1 MVSDARM
8 AEELEGTLDRTDFV
22 DVGRTHKGKV
32 RDSYVVD
39 GSRTIVTTD
48 RQSAFDRILGTIP
61 FKGQALNA
69 IANFWFDKTSDIVP
83 NHLLEILDPNVVRVC
98 ECNLVALEF
107 VVRAYITGV
116 TKSSLWFNYEAGQRE
131 VAGIQLPEGL
141 QKNERLAKPILTPT
155 TKLEAHDR
163 NISSADA
170 IKEGLIEE
178 ALFDRIAGLSFEL
191 FQRGTEV
198 AADRGLIL
206 VDTKYEFGLLDG
218 EVVLID
224 EIHTPDSSRFWYAD
238 TYDEL
243 FADGK
248 DQRALDKEPLRE
260 WFVQRGFR
268 GDGDPPPLPDEV
280 RIETASRYIA
290 LAEEITQQPFE
301 PTPATARDRVSALF
315 GHGTT

>member
-1 MVSDARM
+1 VVSDERM

-22 DVGRTHKGKV
+22 AIGHPHKGKV
-32 RDSYVVD
+32 RDSYVAD
-39 GSRTIVTTD
+39 GNRTIVTTD

-61 FKGQALNA
+61 FKGQALNT

-83 NHLLEILDPNVVRVC
+83 NHLLAIPDPNVVRVR

-107 VVRAYITGV
+107 IVRAYITGV
-116 TKSSLWFNYEAGQRE
+116 TKTSLWFNYEAGQRE
-131 VAGIQLPEGL
+131 VAGIPLPEGL
-141 QKNERLAKPILTPT
+141 RKNERLEKPILTPT
-155 TKLEAHDR
+155 TKLEVHDR
-163 NISSADA
+163 NISRAEA
-170 IKEGLIEE
+170 IEEGLIGD
-178 ALFDRIAGLSFEL
+178 ALFDRIAALSFAL
-191 FQRGTEV
+191 FERGTEV

-218 EVVLID
+218 EVILID
-224 EIHTPDSSRFWYAD
+224 EVHTPDSSRFWYAD
-238 TYDEL
+238 TYDDL

-268 GDGDPPPLPDEV
+268 GDGVPPALPDGV

-301 PTPATARDRVSALF
+301 PTSATARDRVSALF
-315 GHGTT
+315 GHRTT